1 MVLPCVS
8 WIKASFVLRV
18 LATKYD
24 TYAFPDERE
33 LANKR
38 DVLKLTMAVDGKAPT
53 AEDTLERP
61 MARVEKFQPVWE
73 LRVDM

>member
-1 MVLPCVS
+1 M
-8 WIKASFVLRV
+8 RV
-18 LATKYD
+18 TLSIAATD
-24 TYAFPDERE
+24 
-33 LANKR
+33 L
-38 DVLKLTMAVDGKAPT
+38 LTTAVDGKAPT